1 MNCEECGA
9 KTTTKGEL
17 VMETYACDRIK
28 SVCLNCCGCDDH
40 AGEPW
45 FTALT
50 IHRHYTFQ
58 RHHSDEDLEIC
69 LTLHDLPEDTP
80 EEESR
85 LKAWEIV
92 RSEVVRGG
100 GWYLADVETQVCA

>member
-1 MNCEECGA
+1 M
-9 KTTTKGEL
+9 
-17 VMETYACDRIK
+17 
-28 SVCLNCCGCDDH
+28 
-40 AGEPW
+40 
-45 FTALT
+45 T

-100 GWYLADVETQVCA
+100 GWFIADVETQVCA